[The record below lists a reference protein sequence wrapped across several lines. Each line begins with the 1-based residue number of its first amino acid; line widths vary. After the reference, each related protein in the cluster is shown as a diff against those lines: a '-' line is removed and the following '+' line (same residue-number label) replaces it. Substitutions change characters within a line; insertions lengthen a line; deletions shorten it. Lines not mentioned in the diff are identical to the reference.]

1 MSPLRTT
8 IHELAQ
14 AFADSLLEAIRRAPV
29 GDISGPERP
38 ERPER
43 PVVGRPAART
53 RSSASAKKAKDAP
66 RAVKAS
72 TRRPKRRSPQDIA
85 GALAQVVAVV
95 KKAKG
100 GMRAEQIR
108 TALGMHPKEMPRVL
122 HEGLA
127 KKTLRKKGQKRA
139 TTYFA

>member
-38 ERPER
+38 ERP
-43 PVVGRPAART
+43 VVGRAAART

-85 GALAQVVAVV
+85 GALAQIVAVV

-108 TALGMHPKEMPRVL
+108 TVLGMHPKEMPRVL

>member
-14 AFADSLLEAIRRAPV
+14 AFADSLLDAIRRAPV
-29 GDISGPERP
+29 GEISGPERP
-38 ERPER
+38 
-43 PVVGRPAART
+43 AARPRAGRT
-53 RSSASAKKAKDAP
+53 TASAKAKAVP
-66 RAVKAS
+66 AS
-72 TRRPKRRSPQDIA
+72 IAKPSTSRRPKRRSPKDIA

-95 KKAKG
+95 KKSKG

-108 TALGMHPKEMPRVL
+108 SALGMLPKEMPRVL

-127 KKTLRKKGQKRA
+127 KKALRKKGQKRA